1 MVAIPHTTEAFVVS
15 APGKAILFGEHA
27 VVYGKTAVAGSLD
40 MRAYALVT
48 PRSDNH
54 VRLVLPDIGVDELF
68 DTQTLP
74 RLTPNMLE
82 HPGMVEQLMGH
93 ISVPS
98 GPGRLAILT
107 FAYLFGSLFVDNCG
121 FTVSVRS
128 LLPVG
133 AGLGSSAAYNV
144 ALAAALLRLSGRL
157 PAKNASDVINEWA
170 FAGEQVAHG
179 TPSGI
184 DNSVSTRG
192 GFLEYT
198 KGSEARNLRTT
209 NALRV
214 LVTNTKVPR
223 STRELVAGVRNARDE
238 HPTVVNLVLDA
249 IHETAVSA
257 VSLFENSSDGVEQRL
272 QDLVRMNHRLL
283 ATLGVSHAALE
294 RIREITA
301 RHNMASK
308 LTGAGGGG
316 CALTLVPSDASDET
330 VEQVQCELR
339 DAGFECY
346 STVVGGAGVAFTEC
360 VAAEPVDKWIVR
372 MSSHR
377 QNSAVPADPF
387 AAVVAAFVALPALAV
402 AKLAP

>member
-1 MVAIPHTTEAFVVS
+1 
-15 APGKAILFGEHA
+15 
-27 VVYGKTAVAGSLD
+27 
-40 MRAYALVT
+40 
-48 PRSDNH
+48 
-54 VRLVLPDIGVDELF
+54 
-68 DTQTLP
+68 
-74 RLTPNMLE
+74 
-82 HPGMVEQLMGH
+82 
-93 ISVPS
+93 
-98 GPGRLAILT
+98 
-107 FAYLFGSLFVDNCG
+107 
-121 FTVSVRS
+121 
-128 LLPVG
+128 
-133 AGLGSSAAYNV
+133 
-144 ALAAALLRLSGRL
+144 AALLRLSGRL

-184 DNSVSTRG
+184 DNAVSTRG

-198 KGSEARNLRTT
+198 KGSEARNLCTT

-214 LVTNTKVPR
+214 LVTNTSVPR
-223 STRELVAGVRNARDE
+223 STRELVAGVRNARDQ

-272 QDLVRMNHRLL
+272 QDLVRMNHGLL

-301 RHNMASK
+301 HHNMASK

-346 STVVGGAGVAFTEC
+346 STVVGGKGVAFTES
-360 VAAEPVDKWIVR
+360 VAAESVDKWIVR
-372 MSSHR
+372 MLPLE
-377 QNSAVPADPF
+377 QNDAVPADPNYTRMAPKT
-387 AAVVAAFVALPALAV
+387 AATKRLNKEYLMMQKSPPEFITAKPLEKNVLEWHFIITGPPNTPYADGEYHGRLMFPKDYPFKPPSIQMLTPNGRFEVNKDICTSMSSFHPESWNPSWSVATIIMGLLSMMTGDERMTGGMNASDDERKRLAQASKAFNQSSVPFKNAFS
-402 AKLAP
+402 